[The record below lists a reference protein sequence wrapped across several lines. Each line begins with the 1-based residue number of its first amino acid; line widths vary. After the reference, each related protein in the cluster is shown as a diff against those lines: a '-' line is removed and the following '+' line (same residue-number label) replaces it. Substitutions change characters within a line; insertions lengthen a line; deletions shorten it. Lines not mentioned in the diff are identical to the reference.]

1 MATPTVLPA
10 DTLYAP
16 PTPPP
21 VDAAVR
27 DRGPL
32 VVSRAGWLIREALLA
47 SLLLGV
53 TIGLQVAAGA
63 YQSERNSYS
72 DEAAHFM
79 NALVLRDYIREGLSQ
94 NPLRFAEDYYRH
106 YPKIAPGMWPPLFS
120 TAVAVLMLPGW
131 PPQSA
136 TFAFLALLSAW
147 AAWRLHRF
155 IRSFSTSAIA
165 AILTG
170 VFCVI
175 PAIVELTTAAMVD
188 LLILALALEATHWLA
203 RFFSTGRTRDALL
216 FGLFSTLCCLSKGNG
231 LALAF
236 LPLALAV
243 ITRRYDRLATPD
255 LYIAAAMVAVVA
267 GPPMAVAYRLD
278 AAIGDFGTV
287 HGHDV
292 IERLVLY
299 STSVWRQFGPALVAL
314 ALIGF
319 VAAVVPGR
327 RAALSEASANKAA
340 LAALV
345 VAGLLFHLVNP
356 HLIAAPRYMVMVYP
370 ALLALVPLGIDA
382 LASVVRSES
391 ARQPVRIAILLA
403 AVAGFVAA
411 APAVP
416 LRQSLGARATVDFIE
431 QSRGL
436 PNSKTLVVSDEYGEG
451 AMVSE
456 VARRHPTPR
465 ATIIRGSKF
474 IATEDWAGNRFRL
487 HYESPAALLADIEA
501 LHIDFVV
508 MDYSPNAAGLRFGSL
523 VRSMIDT
530 SPSRLEPVFETQA
543 ARRLVTYRLK
553 YRTPG
558 VSKVLEVPVLYS
570 LGRVLK

>member
-1 MATPTVLPA
+1 MSTQSAFPVDA
-10 DTLYAP
+10 LYA

-21 VDAAVR
+21 VGATVR
-27 DRGPL
+27 DERR
-32 VVSRAGWLIREALLA
+32 VVSRVGCLVREVLLA

-53 TIGLQVAAGA
+53 TVGLQVAAGA
-63 YQSERNSYS
+63 YRSERNSYS

-79 NALVLRDYIREGLSQ
+79 NALVLHDYIREGLSQ

-120 TAVAVLMLPGW
+120 TAVAALMLLGW
-131 PPQSA
+131 PPQAA
-136 TFAFLALLSAW
+136 TFAFLALVNAW

-155 IRSFSTSAIA
+155 IRSFGTSTSAG
-165 AILTG
+165 ILTG

-203 RFFSTGRTRDALL
+203 RFFTTGRTRDALL

-236 LPLALAV
+236 LPLALAI
-243 ITRRYDRLATPD
+243 ITRRYDRLAAPD
-255 LYIAAAMVAVVA
+255 LYFAAVMVAVVA
-267 GPPMAVAYRLD
+267 GPPMAVAFRLD
-278 AAIGDFGTV
+278 AAIGDFGAV

-292 IERLVLY
+292 IERLVMY
-299 STSVWRQFGPALVAL
+299 STSVWRQFGSVLLVV

-319 VAAVVPGR
+319 VAAVASGR
-327 RAALSEASANKAA
+327 RAALSETSANKAA

-345 VAGLLFHLVNP
+345 VAGLLFHLFNP
-356 HLIAAPRYMVMVYP
+356 HLIAAPRYMAMVYP
-370 ALLALVPLGIDA
+370 PLLALVPVGIDA
-382 LASVVRSES
+382 LTSAIRSGHP
-391 ARQPVRIAILLA
+391 RQSVRIAILLV

-411 APAVP
+411 TPAVA

-436 PNSKTLVVSDEYGEG
+436 PNSTTLVVSDEYGEG

-456 VARRHPTPR
+456 VARRHPMPR

-474 IATEDWAGNRFRL
+474 IATEDWAGNRFQS

-501 LHIDFVV
+501 LHIDFLV
-508 MDYSPNAAGLRFGSL
+508 MDYSPNGAGLRFASL

-530 SPSRLEPVFETQA
+530 SASHLEPVFETRA

-553 YRTPG
+553 HRTRG
-558 VSKVLEVPVLYS
+558 ASKALEVPLLYS

>member
-1 MATPTVLPA
+1 MATPTVIPA
-10 DTLYAP
+10 GAYYS
-16 PTPPP
+16 PTPP
-21 VDAAVR
+21 VETTAR
-27 DRGPL
+27 DEGR
-32 VVSRAGWLIREALLA
+32 VVSRVGGLVREALLA
-47 SLLLGV
+47 SLLLAVTVGV
-53 TIGLQVAAGA
+53 QVAAGA

-79 NALVLRDYIREGLSQ
+79 NALVLRDYIREGLSE

-120 TAVAVLMLPGW
+120 TAVAVLMLVGW
-131 PPQSA
+131 PPEVA
-136 TFAFLALLSAW
+136 TFAFLALINAW

-155 IRSFSTSAIA
+155 IRSFSTSATA

-170 VFCVI
+170 AFCVI

-188 LLILALALEATHWLA
+188 LLIMALALEATHWLA
-203 RFFSTGRTRDALL
+203 RFFSTGRTRDGLL
-216 FGLFSTLCCLSKGNG
+216 FGLFSTLCCLTKGNG

-236 LPLALAV
+236 LPLAMAI
-243 ITRRYDRLATPD
+243 ITRRHDRLAAPD

-267 GPPMAVAYRLD
+267 GPPMAVAFRLD
-278 AAIGDFGTV
+278 AAIGDFGPV
-287 HGHDV
+287 HGLV
-292 IERLVLY
+292 IERLQMY
-299 STSVWRQFGPALVAL
+299 SMSVWRQFGPALVAL

-319 VAAVVPGR
+319 VAAVAPGR
-327 RAALSEASANKAA
+327 RAALSAASANKAA

-345 VAGLLFHLVNP
+345 VAGLLFHLFNP
-356 HLIAAPRYMVMVYP
+356 HLVAAPRYIVMVYP
-370 ALLALVPLGIDA
+370 PLLALVPVGIDA
-382 LASVVRSES
+382 LASVVRSAS
-391 ARQPVRIAILLA
+391 ARQAVRVAILLA
-403 AVAGFVAA
+403 TVAVFVAA
-411 APAVP
+411 TPAVP

-436 PNSKTLVVSDEYGEG
+436 PNSTTLVVSDEYGEG

-474 IATEDWAGNRFRL
+474 IASEDWAGNRFRQ
-487 HYESPAALLADIEA
+487 HYDSPVALLADIEA
-501 LHIDFVV
+501 LHIDFLV
-508 MDYSPNAAGLRFGSL
+508 MDYSPNAAGLRFGNL

-558 VSKVLEVPVLYS
+558 PSKALEVPVLYS